1 MGRSDGRPGGATPPI
16 RALSIPPAP
25 RRNPQVTDPDA
36 PAYSRHVEVWDFISQ
51 HWRHGIEILI
61 IAVGIYQIYRA
72 FKATR
77 GARILV
83 GLVVIL
89 VVLTALLQLFRLQVI
104 TWIVTRGLLVLLV
117 AIPVIFQP
125 EIRTALARV
134 GSSRWLDWL
143 LRNDRRQIVF
153 LESLDD
159 AVVMLAK
166 KRIGALFAL
175 ERNISLKPQEETGVQ
190 LNADFS
196 SELAMSVFFPKSPL
210 HDGAIV
216 LAGEKIKAA
225 GCVLPVS
232 QREMADRSIGL
243 RHRAALG
250 LTEETDAVC
259 VVVSEETGSISI
271 CHEGK
276 LERNLEPGDFRSKM
290 EEIFLSKPKEDE
302 KSVSQTLGAEDD
314 GPDSG
319 NGSLDAD

>member
-1 MGRSDGRPGGATPPI
+1 M
-16 RALSIPPAP
+16 
-25 RRNPQVTDPDA
+25 
-36 PAYSRHVEVWDFISQ
+36 EVWDFISQ
-51 HWRHGIEILI
+51 HWRHAIEILI
-61 IAVGIYQIYRA
+61 LAIGFYQIYRA

-104 TWIVTRGLLVLLV
+104 TWIVTRALLVLLV
-117 AIPVIFQP
+117 ALPVIFQP

-134 GSSRWLDWL
+134 GSSRWLDWV

-153 LESLDD
+153 LETLDD
-159 AVVMLAK
+159 AVIMLAK

-175 ERNISLKPQEETGVQ
+175 ERNISLKPQEDTGVQ

-196 SELAMSVFFPKSPL
+196 AELVMSVFFPKSPL
-210 HDGAIV
+210 HDGAII
-216 LAGEKIKAA
+216 LAGEKIRAA

-243 RHRAALG
+243 RHRAAIG

-259 VVVSEETGSISI
+259 VVVSEETGNISI

-276 LERNLEPGDFRSKM
+276 MERNLEPGDFRARM
-290 EEIFLSKPKEDE
+290 EEIFLSKPKDDE
-302 KSVSQTLGAEDD
+302 KSVSKTLGAEDD

-319 NGSLDAD
+319 DSGLDAD

>member
-1 MGRSDGRPGGATPPI
+1 MVDRAIFLTSMVWEFI
-16 RALSIPPAP
+16 RL
-25 RRNPQVTDPDA
+25 
-36 PAYSRHVEVWDFISQ
+36 

-61 IAVGIYQIYRA
+61 LTIGIYQIYRA

-104 TWIVTRGLLVLLV
+104 TWIVTRALLVLLV
-117 AIPVIFQP
+117 ALPVIFQP

-159 AVVMLAK
+159 AVIMLSK
-166 KRIGALFAL
+166 KRIGALFAF
-175 ERNISLKPQEETGVQ
+175 ERNISLKPQEDTGVR

-196 SELAMSVFFPKSPL
+196 PELAMSVFFPKSPL

-216 LAGEKIKAA
+216 LAGEKVSSA

-250 LTEETDAVC
+250 LTEETDAIC

-271 CHEGK
+271 CSEGK
-276 LERNLEPGDFRSKM
+276 MERNLEPGDFRTRM
-290 EEIFLSKPKEDE
+290 EEIFLSKTKDDE
-302 KSVSQTLGAEDD
+302 KGVSQTLGAEDG

-319 NGSLDAD
+319 DGSLDAD

>member
-1 MGRSDGRPGGATPPI
+1 VG
-16 RALSIPPAP
+16 
-25 RRNPQVTDPDA
+25 
-36 PAYSRHVEVWDFISQ
+36 VWDFISQ

-61 IAVGIYQIYRA
+61 LAIGIYQIYRA

-104 TWIVTRGLLVLLV
+104 TWIVTRALLVLLV
-117 AIPVIFQP
+117 ALPVIFQP
-125 EIRTALARV
+125 EIRSALARV

-143 LRNDRRQIVF
+143 LRNDRRQLVF

-159 AVVMLAK
+159 TVVMLSK
-166 KRIGALFAL
+166 KRIGALFAW
-175 ERNISLKPQEETGVQ
+175 ERNISLKPQEDTGVM

-196 SELAMSVFFPKSPL
+196 PELAMSVFFPKSPL
-210 HDGAIV
+210 HDGAI
-216 LAGEKIKAA
+216 LLSGEKVRAA

-232 QREMADRSIGL
+232 QKEMSDRSIGL

-259 VVVSEETGSISI
+259 VVVSEETGGISI

-276 LERNLEPGDFRSKM
+276 LERNLEPGDFRTRM
-290 EEIFLSKPKEDE
+290 EEIFLSKTNDDE
-302 KSVSQTLGAEDD
+302 KSISQTLGAEN
-314 GPDSG
+314 GRPDSG
-319 NGSLDAD
+319 DSGLDAD